1 MRRSAV
7 CIRSLL
13 DSGGVI
19 ANGQAATGRLN
30 SGMIK
35 TNIEALL
42 IGKPVSFRGEGED
55 SSIGSRLPVD
65 NPVYLTFTGFEGDRV
80 GDPTVHGGEDK
91 AVHFYPGEHY
101 PLWEADFAKAGREP
115 HPNLGRLGG
124 FGENISALEMTED
137 RVQIGDRFRIGEAL
151 VEISQGRQPCWKLD
165 HHFGMKGIMAAVVQT
180 GRSGYYFRVIEVGLV
195 KSDDSITQ
203 VERARHGWTVER
215 AFQLLIGGM
224 HRMDGANAALRELA
238 EMETL
243 ALHWR
248 WRARQLLESLGEA

>member
-1 MRRSAV
+1 
-7 CIRSLL
+7 
-13 DSGGVI
+13 
-19 ANGQAATGRLN
+19 
-30 SGMIK
+30 MIK

-55 SSIGSRLPVD
+55 SSIGSRLSVD
-65 NPVYLTFTGFEGDRV
+65 HPVYLTFTGFEGDRV

-115 HPNLGRLGG
+115 HPHLGRLGG

-180 GRSGYYFRVIEVGLV
+180 GRSGYYFRVMEVGHI
-195 KSDDSITQ
+195 KPDDSIEQ

-224 HRMDGANAALRELA
+224 HRMDGANTALRELA

-248 WRARQLLESLGEA
+248 WRARQLLESQGEA